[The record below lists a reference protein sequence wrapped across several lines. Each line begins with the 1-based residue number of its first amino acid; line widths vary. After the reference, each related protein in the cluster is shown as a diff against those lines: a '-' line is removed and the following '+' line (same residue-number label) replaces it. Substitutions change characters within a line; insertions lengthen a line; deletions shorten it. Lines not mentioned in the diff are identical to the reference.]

1 MFSQQNLN
9 ILFLAF
15 VVHWFL
21 CTIKV
26 QLKYQEEKTLNHFL
40 GVLISYQNKIFLIYM
55 GESKAPKCWLTI
67 CANLKPF
74 LKTRPK
80 VSKRQEENACH
91 AKREVEKLA
100 KSKLWKG
107 SYEVQQQQ
115 KEWQEHTQKKKD
127 NEMSL
132 LLEVMKK
139 VQDQWGKME
148 TQLQKQVP
156 MIFLL
161 K

>member
-1 MFSQQNLN
+1 M
-9 ILFLAF
+9 
-15 VVHWFL
+15 
-21 CTIKV
+21 
-26 QLKYQEEKTLNHFL
+26 
-40 GVLISYQNKIFLIYM
+40 
-55 GESKAPKCWLTI
+55 
-67 CANLKPF
+67 
-74 LKTRPK
+74 RPK
-80 VSKRQEENACH
+80 VSKRQKEDACH

-107 SYEVQQQQ
+107 SYEIQQQQ
-115 KEWQEHTQKKKD
+115 KQRQEHTQKKKD